1 MAKYL
6 NSDGLTYLIESF
18 AGIFK
23 AHTHSF
29 VVDAV
34 KKYKLNFEYSRS
46 MPNYDKI
53 AYLPAWVQNT
63 DGTDEDGATLIAI
76 PKTTYINRSEIGD
89 VDDKGTLGW
98 VRGDA
103 SVNDIVTRNFLAYWN
118 GAYEGVTSDDDGTVK
133 YNSYLAYCDMGKFGT
148 MATKNAADYY
158 TATEITNKLNAITG
172 GGTTLTGNLTLNLSD
187 GNKIIFDGLTSQTA
201 DVAATNH
208 THNSVITVNEPGK
221 AEGRPAYFNPW
232 GEETTDIQFFAVWN
246 YADQNAA
253 AYLRYISADT
263 LTKCH
268 NHSTLKDYNDGR
280 LLSLAYSEEKCTY
293 DTVDF
298 LAAWIGGNRVVSIP
312 KPDFIESSERATM
325 EDFDKNTINWVNPNV
340 GSPSAETLAR
350 NNEIITRNFLAYW
363 NGAYNYGQDTD
374 SGTITYRSYLQYC
387 DKGRFGNGATRN
399 IGSGTSS
406 PTDTIFTQVTGVA
419 PVDGDIYIMIS
430 EG

>member
-6 NSDGLTYLIESF
+6 NSDGLTHLIESF
-18 AGIFK
+18 ASIFK

-34 KKYKLNFEYSRS
+34 KKYKLTFEYSRT
-46 MPNYDKI
+46 MPNYDEI

-63 DGTDEDGATLIAI
+63 KDTDEDGVTIVAI

-118 GAYEGVTSDDDGTVK
+118 GAYEGVTSDEDGTVK

-187 GNKIIFDGLTSQTA
+187 GNKVIFDGLTNQTA
-201 DVAATNH
+201 DVAASNH
-208 THNSVITVNEPGK
+208 THNSVTTVNAPGK
-221 AEGRPAYFNPW
+221 GESRPAYFYPW
-232 GEETTDIQFFAVWN
+232 GDETTDIQFFAVWN
-246 YADQNAA
+246 YAEKNSA
-253 AYLRYISADT
+253 AYLRYITADT

-268 NHSTLKDYNDGR
+268 IHSLLKDYSDGR
-280 LLSLAYSEEKCTY
+280 LLSLAYSEKDRTF
-293 DTVDF
+293 DNVDF
-298 LAAWIGGNRVVSIP
+298 IAAWTGGNRIVAIP
-312 KPDFIESSERATM
+312 KSDFIKSSEKATM
-325 EDFDKNTINWVNPNV
+325 ADVDKGSLNWVNPDV
-340 GSPSAETLAR
+340 GSPSEAALAR
-350 NNEIITRNFLAYW
+350 NNEVITRNFLAYW
-363 NGAYNYGQDTD
+363 NGAYNYGQDTE
-374 SGTITYRSYLQYC
+374 SGIITYRSYLQYC

-406 PTDTIFTQVTGVA
+406 PTDAIFTQVTGVA
-419 PVDGDIYIMIS
+419 PADGDIYIMIS